1 MTMKNF
7 VTALGSQY
15 QDVFQDNN
23 LSDKVRNFYNKVNDS
38 NISFSNDK

>member
-1 MTMKNF
+1 MTMKHF

-23 LSDKVRNFYNKVNDS
+23 LSDEVRNFYNKVNDS
-38 NISFSNDK
+38 DISFSNGK